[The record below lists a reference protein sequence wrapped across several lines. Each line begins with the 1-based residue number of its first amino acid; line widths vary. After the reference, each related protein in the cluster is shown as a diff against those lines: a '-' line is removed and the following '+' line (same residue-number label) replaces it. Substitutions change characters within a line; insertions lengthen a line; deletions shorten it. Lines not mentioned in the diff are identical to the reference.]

1 VDEVVRLFNANEVR
15 YLLIGGQ
22 AVRLQGLPRFSMDWD
37 FYIPAGDLENVKKIN
52 RLLAGEL
59 DLPLLPL
66 GDRGENFV
74 QTYQTRWGILQ
85 FHLGGVGLPD
95 FDEAE
100 SRAVTHATEEGV
112 PVKCLSGKDLLVSKE
127 RAGRPQDLGD
137 VEFLRRKAE
146 AGLL

>member
-1 VDEVVRLFNANEVR
+1 MDEVIRLFNANSVR

-22 AVRLQGLPRFSMDWD
+22 AVRLEGLPRFSMDWD
-37 FYIPAGDLENVKKIN
+37 FYVPARDLKNVEKIN
-52 RLLAGEL
+52 RLLAEDL

-66 GDRGENFV
+66 GDHGENFV

-85 FHLGGVGLPD
+85 FHLGGAGLPD

-100 SRAVTHATEEGV
+100 SRAVTHATEAGV
-112 PVKCLSGKDLLVSKE
+112 PIRCLNGKDLLVSKE
-127 RAGRPQDLGD
+127 RAGRPQDQGD